1 MPVSFEKLQ
10 SDSEEAAGGGGGL
23 NIYHIVL
30 IFIIF
35 LLLSTTEFTETVL
48 ANIPGA
54 TTAGGRIPTLTG
66 HAVSAALLCGTLVA
80 FDSLKKSKIL

>member
-10 SDSEEAAGGGGGL
+10 SDSEEAAGGGGL
-23 NIYHIVL
+23 NLYHIVL

-48 ANIPGA
+48 ANVPGA
-54 TTAGGRIPTLTG
+54 TSAGGRIPTLSG
-66 HAVSAALLCGTLVA
+66 HAVSAGLLCGTLVA
-80 FDSLKKSKIL
+80 FDSLRKSKIL